1 MPKPADL
8 EAQLAQQLRAVQ
20 AQAAALVGAVNKEG
34 QGPTTEQQ
42 MQLQRLMQS
51 LKQIEQQQKEL
62 QAAIQT
68 AKAERED
75 MLRKDR
81 DFYNPTPKEPPA
93 PKMEELRDNN
103 LLDFGEDDLLR
114 RKEDA
119 HKARPKFIPSGGL
132 AGFRVASDL
141 AKMDFTAAEESD

>member
-1 MPKPADL
+1 
-8 EAQLAQQLRAVQ
+8 
-20 AQAAALVGAVNKEG
+20 
-34 QGPTTEQQ
+34 
-42 MQLQRLMQS
+42 MQS

-93 PKMEELRDNN
+93 PKMEVSALQANSI
-103 LLDFGEDDLLR
+103 
-114 RKEDA
+114 KAQCVHDA
-119 HKARPKFIPSGGL
+119 
-132 AGFRVASDL
+132 
-141 AKMDFTAAEESD
+141 